1 MYASRRSAKLV
12 EKGKYRQRSLEA
24 VMFKVIVWASDG
36 SEHADRA
43 LECAR
48 GLADEGSA
56 RLIAVHVKEIT
67 VGRAGGYPVQ
77 LDEEDVERKIQDQ
90 VKDLKDAGL
99 NANYE
104 QLGTTAG
111 GAAHAIADAAKDAG
125 ADLIVVGTRGQGPIS
140 GLLLGSVTNRLL
152 HVAPSPVL
160 AVPPA

>member
-1 MYASRRSAKLV
+1 
-12 EKGKYRQRSLEA
+12 
-24 VMFKVIVWASDG
+24 MFKVIVWASDG
-36 SEHADRA
+36 SEHSDRA

-56 RLIAVHVKEIT
+56 RLIAVHVKEVT

-77 LDEEDVERKIQDQ
+77 LDEEEIERKIQEQ

-125 ADLIVVGTRGQGPIS
+125 ADLIVVGTRGQGPIT

>member
-1 MYASRRSAKLV
+1 
-12 EKGKYRQRSLEA
+12 
-24 VMFKVIVWASDG
+24 
-36 SEHADRA
+36 
-43 LECAR
+43 
-48 GLADEGSA
+48 
-56 RLIAVHVKEIT
+56 VHVKEIT

-90 VKDLKDAGL
+90 VKGLKDAGL
-99 NANYE
+99 DATYE

>member
-1 MYASRRSAKLV
+1 
-12 EKGKYRQRSLEA
+12 
-24 VMFKVIVWASDG
+24 MFKVIMSASDG

-48 GLADEGSA
+48 GLAEEGSS
-56 RLIAVHVKEIT
+56 RLLVVHVRELT
-67 VGRAGGYPVQ
+67 VGRGGAYPVQ
-77 LDEEDVERKIQDQ
+77 TNEDEVEQKIQGQ
-90 VKDLKDAGL
+90 VKELTDAGVD
-99 NANYE
+99 ASYQ

-111 GAAHAIADAAKDAG
+111 GAAHAIAEAAKDAG

-152 HVAPSPVL
+152 HVASCPIL